1 LRALLFEG
9 PHRLDVVDLPEPKPG
24 PGEVKLRVEAC
35 GICGSDVH
43 GYTGESGR
51 RSAGQVMGHEFAGEI
66 VELGPGVEGWSVGT
80 RVAAYNIIGCGRC
93 RFCDS
98 GNEQCCPDRKVIG
111 VNTGKV
117 GAFAEYVC
125 VPARNLAVL
134 SPSVSFPTALLNEP
148 LAVSYHA
155 LQHVPKDATSLVIVG
170 GGTIGQC
177 LAAVSKVLGRF
188 KQTLVMEPIEEKRR
202 MAERTGAVAI
212 PPDQQELQR
221 LLPGGAD
228 ASVEAVGVEATVLS
242 ALEAVRPGGT
252 VVLLGNLAKSVSL
265 PLQHISS
272 NEKHLVGTYGF
283 SLADFKQIVAWIN
296 AGRFD
301 LAPMITGRLTLE
313 EAPTAFADLASG
325 KRQAV
330 KLVVEPTRVGAT

>member
-1 LRALLFEG
+1 MRALLFEG

-66 VELGPGVEGWSVGT
+66 VELGPGVESWSVGT

-177 LAAVSKVLGRF
+177 LAAVSRVLGRF
-188 KQTLVMEPIEEKRR
+188 NQTIVMEPIEEKRR

-228 ASVEAVGVEATVLS
+228 ASVEAVGV
-242 ALEAVRPGGT
+242 
-252 VVLLGNLAKSVSL
+252 
-265 PLQHISS
+265 
-272 NEKHLVGTYGF
+272 
-283 SLADFKQIVAWIN
+283 
-296 AGRFD
+296 
-301 LAPMITGRLTLE
+301 
-313 EAPTAFADLASG
+313 
-325 KRQAV
+325 
-330 KLVVEPTRVGAT
+330 